1 MDYLQVLFEDISP
14 DKKDIL
20 VALLSNTGFTGFEEE
35 GSALKAF
42 IKEADIDRAGLDAV
56 SKQAAATYTVSN
68 IEEKNWNEEWE
79 AGFEPVGVE
88 GAQANEPFAYIRA
101 GFHEPDPAYLHD
113 IIVTPKMSFGTG
125 HHATTY
131 LVVSQMSDID
141 FKNKTVIDFGT
152 GTGILAILAEK
163 LGASSVLAIDCDD
176 WSINNAKENMEMNG
190 CERIS
195 IVKAETIWAEKSVD
209 IILANINLNIIKD
222 NLTAVK
228 KALKPGATV
237 LFSGIMLH
245 DKTGIIDAVESAE
258 LNINRISEKD
268 GWLAI
273 YAAN

>member
-1 MDYLQVLFEDISP
+1 MAYLQVLFANISA

-20 VALLSNTGFTGFEEE
+20 VALLSDTGFTGFEEE
-35 GSALKAF
+35 GSDLKAF
-42 IKEADIDRAGLDAV
+42 IKEADADHGRLDSISELAR
-56 SKQAAATYTVSN
+56 SAYTSST

-79 AGFEPVGVE
+79 RGFEPVGVT
-88 GAQANEPFAYIRA
+88 GVKSNEPFAYIRA

-131 LVVSQMSDID
+131 LVVSIMSTMD

-152 GTGILAILAEK
+152 GTGILAILAEQ

-176 WSINNAKENMEMNG
+176 WSINNAEENIAMNG
-190 CERIS
+190 CEKIN
-195 IVKAETIWAEKSVD
+195 IVKAESVPTEKRAD
-209 IILANINLNIIKD
+209 IMLANINLNIIKD
-222 NLTAVK
+222 NLTAIR

-245 DKTGIIDAVESAE
+245 DKKGIINAVERVG
-258 LNINRISEKD
+258 LNIDNVSEKD

-273 YAAN
+273 YAVN